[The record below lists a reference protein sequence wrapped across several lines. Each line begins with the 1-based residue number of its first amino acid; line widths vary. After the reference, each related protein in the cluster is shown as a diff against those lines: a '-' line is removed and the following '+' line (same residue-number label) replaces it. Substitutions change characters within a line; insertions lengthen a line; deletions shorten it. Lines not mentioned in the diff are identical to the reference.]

1 MTKKWLCGELSRLA
15 GFDEVEEMA
24 DYLLSFPADDEAG
37 LHQYIGELLGDT
49 PETQQLGRDLRR
61 AGEDRQPSPGGRVLG
76 PPRLPDH
83 NYILQT

>member
-1 MTKKWLCGELSRLA
+1 MAKKWLCGELTRLA

-49 PETQQLGRDLRR
+49 PETQ
-61 AGEDRQPSPGGRVLG
+61 
-76 PPRLPDH
+76 
-83 NYILQT
+83 